1 MGQRVTVDRANT
13 VLYCDRWAETVEFY
27 RTLLGFDVEF
37 ENDWFVE
44 FHVGGDAYLSIA
56 DAARAT
62 IEPAGGRGV
71 TLTLRTP
78 DLDAANAL
86 LGERGVEVSAV
97 KRRWGAAVFYC
108 RDPEGHRLEFW
119 SP

>member
-13 VLYCDRWAETVEFY
+13 VLYCERWAETAEFY
-27 RTLLGFDVEF
+27 RTVLGFEVEF

-44 FHVGGDAYLSIA
+44 FRVSGDAYVSIA
-56 DAARAT
+56 DVGRAT
-62 IEPAGGRGV
+62 IEPARGRGV

-78 DLDAANAL
+78 EARAAHAVL
-86 LGERGVEVSAV
+86 AERGVEVSPM
-97 KRRWGAAVFYC
+97 KRRFGADVFYC
-108 RDPEGHRLEFW
+108 HDPEGHRLEFW

>member
-13 VLYCDRWAETVEFY
+13 VLYCEKWVETTAFY
-27 RTLLGFDVEF
+27 RTALGLDVEF

-44 FHVGGDAYLSIA
+44 FRVSGDAYISVA

-62 IEPAGGRGV
+62 IESARGRGV

-78 DLDAANAL
+78 DVHAAHAL
-86 LGERGVEVSAV
+86 LVDRGVDVSAM
-97 KRRWGAAVFYC
+97 KRRFGAEVFYC